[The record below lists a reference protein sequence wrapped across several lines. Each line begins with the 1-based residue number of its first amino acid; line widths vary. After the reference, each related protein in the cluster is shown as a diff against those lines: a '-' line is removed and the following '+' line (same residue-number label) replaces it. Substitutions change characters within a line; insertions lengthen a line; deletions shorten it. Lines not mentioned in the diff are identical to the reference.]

1 MATYF
6 ATVARGLEALAA
18 TELET
23 LGAHRVEPGFCGVAF
38 EGETPDGPVSSDRAL
53 LYRVNLWSRLAFR
66 VLVKLG
72 ECPCYDADDLY
83 QGIQS
88 IDWRPYLTPDLTFAV
103 DATGKNL
110 RLNHTHFTA
119 LQVKNA
125 VVDQQ
130 RQHWGDRST
139 IDTQHPEVRLN
150 VHIQDD
156 TCTISLDSSGSS
168 LHRRGYRPAVG
179 AAPLKE
185 SLAAA
190 LVKLTDW
197 PGDVPLLDPLCG
209 SGTLPLEASMVAL
222 NMAPG
227 LFREEFGFQTWP
239 DFDGELWDRLWQEA
253 EDGRKAAL
261 ATWVGGCDR
270 ELEIIHQAN
279 LNAQRCGLADQVT
292 FWAADLADLEA
303 PADSGYLLCN
313 PPYGE
318 RLGADDDLGAFYK
331 LLGDVL
337 KQRFKGW
344 TAFVLSGN
352 KELARHIGLKS
363 AQRVPV
369 YNGTVPCQW
378 LKYELY

>member
-110 RLNHTHFTA
+110 RLNHNHFTA

-150 VHIQDD
+150 VHIQYD

-369 YNGTVPCQW
+369 YNGTLPCQW

>member
-1 MATYF
+1 MAAYF

-18 TELET
+18 AELEN
-23 LGAHRVEPGFCGVAF
+23 LGAQQIEPGFCGVAF
-38 EGETPDGPVSSDRAL
+38 EGDLAL
-53 LYRVNLWSRLAFR
+53 LYRVNLWSRLVFR

-72 ECPCYDADDLY
+72 ECPCRDAEALY

-88 IDWRPYLTPDLTFAV
+88 IDWRPYLTPDRTFAV
-103 DATGKNL
+103 DATGKN
-110 RLNHTHFTA
+110 RSLNHTHFTA

-156 TCTISLDSSGSS
+156 TATVSLDSSGSS

-209 SGTLPLEASMVAL
+209 SGTLPLEASMAAL
-222 NMAPG
+222 NIAPG
-227 LFREEFGFQTWP
+227 IFREEFGFQTWP
-239 DFDGELWDRLWQEA
+239 DFDGDLWDALWQEA
-253 EDGRKAAL
+253 ESARRSPL
-261 ATWVGGCDR
+261 STWVGGCDR
-270 ELEIIHQAN
+270 DPDIIQQAR
-279 LNAQRCGLADQVT
+279 LNAQRCDLDEQIN

-303 PADSGYLLCN
+303 PADSGFLLCN

-318 RLGADDDLGAFYK
+318 RLGADEDLGAFYK
-331 LLGDVL
+331 LLGNVL

-352 KELARHIGLKS
+352 KALSQHIGLKS
-363 AQRVPV
+363 AQRVAV
-369 YNGTVPCQW
+369 YNGTLPCQW

>member
-18 TELET
+18 TELKN
-23 LGAHRVEPGFCGVAF
+23 LGAQQVEPGFCGVAF
-38 EGETPDGPVSSDRAL
+38 EGDRAL

-66 VLVKLG
+66 VLLKLG
-72 ECPCYDADDLY
+72 EFTCYDAEDLY
-83 QGIQS
+83 RGIQA
-88 IDWRPYLTPDLTFAV
+88 IDWRPYLTPETTFAV
-103 DATGKNL
+103 DATGKN
-110 RLNHTHFTA
+110 RSLNHTHFTA

-150 VHIQDD
+150 VHLQAD
-156 TCTISLDSSGSS
+156 TCTVSLDSSGSS

-190 LVKLTDW
+190 LVTLTDW
-197 PGDVPLLDPLCG
+197 PGDVPLIDPLCG
-209 SGTLPLEASMVAL
+209 SGTLPLEASLIAL
-222 NMAPG
+222 NIAPG
-227 LFREEFGFQTWP
+227 LFREEFGFHTWP
-239 DFDGELWDRLWQEA
+239 DFDGDLWDELYQQA
-253 EDGRKAAL
+253 EESRKL
-261 ATWVGGCDR
+261 ELGTWVGGCDR
-270 ELEIIHQAN
+270 DPATIHQAR
-279 LNAQRCGLADQVT
+279 LNAQRCDLAEQIN
-292 FWAADLADLEA
+292 FWVEELADLEA
-303 PADSGYLLCN
+303 PTDSGYLLCN

-318 RLGADDDLGAFYK
+318 RLGADEDLGAFYK
-331 LLGDVL
+331 LLGNVL

-352 KELARHIGLKS
+352 KELSRHIGLKS
-363 AQRVPV
+363 AQRVAV
-369 YNGTVPCQW
+369 YNGSLPCQW